1 MAGTEDHHGTQKF
14 HISRKMGKWLTIH
27 THVSKVGHTG
37 VYKCTTDACQLLRDK
52 LKNLTWRQCH
62 KNSYTKQ

>member
-14 HISRKMGKWLTIH
+14 HISRKMGKLLTIH

-52 LKNLTWRQCH
+52 LKNLT
-62 KNSYTKQ
+62 